1 MTSPGSLTRY
11 AAIKKAS
18 VHATLREE
26 IAPET
31 GTNDSWFNA
40 LLQCAEQADELAAS
54 CLRDAKTWDARG
66 DQNYADYLR
75 AEAERHTD
83 RADDYRMR
91 ASWVPK

>member
-18 VHATLREE
+18 THATLREE

-54 CLRDAKTWDARG
+54 YKRDAEYWDNAGDPEWAEYMRSEAARS
-66 DQNYADYLR
+66 AAR
-75 AEAERHTD
+75 AEDWRL
-83 RADDYRMR
+83 R
-91 ASWVPK
+91 ASWVPQ